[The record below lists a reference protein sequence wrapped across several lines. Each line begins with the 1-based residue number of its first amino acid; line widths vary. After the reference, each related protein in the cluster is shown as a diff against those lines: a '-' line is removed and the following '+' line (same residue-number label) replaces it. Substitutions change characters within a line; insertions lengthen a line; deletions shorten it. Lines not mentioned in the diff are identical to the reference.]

1 MAVIDVERIL
11 IESERGKAAL
21 QELDGLRQ
29 QKQQEGETRQEEIN
43 ELRNRLSEG
52 QLSLSQERLAELQKQ
67 LEDRV
72 IALRRFQDDANR
84 ELGKKRDEILAQIEQ
99 SVFPVINQ
107 IGEEGGYTLIF
118 NKYNSGLVYAQ
129 EAVDITRQVI
139 ERYNQ
144 SAPGRRVRPWPA
156 PASPSPSSPSA
167 SAAGSWATPDAGSR
181 AWRAW
186 ARRRRTTSPS

>member
-1 MAVIDVERIL
+1 MSRVNTVSVRRIPGLVLCGVLALVFAAPVLGQAPVKVAVIDVERIL

-21 QELDGLRQ
+21 QDLDALRQ
-29 QKQQEGETRQEEIN
+29 QKQEEGQARQEEIT

-52 QLSLSQERLAELQKQ
+52 QLSLSQEKLAELQKE
-67 LEDRV
+67 LEDEM

-84 ELGKKRDEILAQIEQ
+84 ELSKKRDEILGQIEQ

-118 NKYNSGLVYAQ
+118 NKYNSGLVYAAD
-129 EAVDITRQVI
+129 AVDITQQVI

-144 SAPGRRVRPWPA
+144 TAPA
-156 PASPSPSSPSA
+156 PA
-167 SAAGSWATPDAGSR
+167 GE
-181 AWRAW
+181 
-186 ARRRRTTSPS
+186 